1 MIETTI
7 SGNVGSVRFA
17 QAGETPV
24 LNISIASSRKIGQR
38 EYTDWASAKIWGER
52 ASKLA
57 PFIQKGAKL
66 LLRGRPESKGF
77 CRADGSVV
85 GELVIHVHNLEFL
98 SSPSKITNAEQLSSE
113 APAPTKPK
121 RRKSQAM

>member
-7 SGNVGSVRFA
+7 SGHVGLVRFA
-17 QAGETPV
+17 QAGETQV
-24 LNISIASSRKIGQR
+24 LNFFIASTRKIGQR
-38 EYTDWASAKIWGER
+38 EFTDWASAKIWGER

-57 PFIQKGAKL
+57 PFISKGAKL
-66 LLRGRPESKGF
+66 LVRGRPEPKGF
-77 CRADGSVV
+77 RKADGTVV

-98 SSPSKITNAEQLSSE
+98 NSPSKTTNPEQLPL
-113 APAPTKPK
+113 AAATPTKPK